1 MKVGNAD
8 IDMDSLILVGKME
21 SLEWQRPGLK
31 LLTIRNKVVVMTA
44 MSSQAISNPFDPKGF
59 IVVANTVTHS

>member
-1 MKVGNAD
+1 MKVGDAD

-21 SLEWQRPGLK
+21 SLEWQNGLK
-31 LLTIRNKVVVMTA
+31 LLTIRNKVVIITA
-44 MSSQAISNPFDPKGF
+44 LSSQDISNPFDPKGF